1 MKALMDSPLYRIG
14 SPVILGVVLGVL
26 ALTAVRPSTASTH
39 DHRW

>member
-26 ALTAVRPSTASTH
+26 ALTAVRPSTASAH